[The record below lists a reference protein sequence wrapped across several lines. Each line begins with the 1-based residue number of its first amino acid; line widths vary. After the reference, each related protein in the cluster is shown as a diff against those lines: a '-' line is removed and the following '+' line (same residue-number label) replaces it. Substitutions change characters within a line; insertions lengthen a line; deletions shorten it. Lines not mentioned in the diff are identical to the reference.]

1 MILTSIVYSFQPTD
15 GNIDQIKANK
25 TAKEETIM
33 DFPTYIQIDIYSQM
47 ISNEFN
53 DQLPLICWHQM
64 ER

>member
-1 MILTSIVYSFQPTD
+1 
-15 GNIDQIKANK
+15 
-25 TAKEETIM
+25 M